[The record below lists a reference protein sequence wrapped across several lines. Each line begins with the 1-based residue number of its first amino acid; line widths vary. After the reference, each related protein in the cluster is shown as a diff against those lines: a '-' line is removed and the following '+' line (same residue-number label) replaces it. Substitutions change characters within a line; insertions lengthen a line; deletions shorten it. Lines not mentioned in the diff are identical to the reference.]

1 MNEQSTISEVVAQEA
16 EKNEKAAAPLDE
28 LTLLKKRA
36 DVIGV
41 PYKSNIGTDSLKKKI
56 EDHLNPPTEPEEKEE
71 AVVSDRRKS
80 RAEMDQDIRDN
91 LYKTKM
97 RMVRVRI
104 SNMNPAKAD
113 IEGEII
119 TVANRFLGTVRK
131 YIPFG
136 EKTDGGYHVPQVLLD
151 VLKSKKFQQVKTK
164 KVKGQIV
171 HSVRMVSEFSIDV
184 LDPLTAEELSQL
196 KDQQEAA
203 QRLDGSN
210 D

>member
-1 MNEQSTISEVVAQEA
+1 MNEQSTISEVVEEES
-16 EKNEKAAAPLDE
+16 EKPVNELE
-28 LTLLKKRA
+28 LLKNRA

-41 PYKSNIGTDSLKKKI
+41 PYKGNIGIDSLKKKI
-56 EDHLNPPTEPEEKEE
+56 DDKMNPPTEDEEKEE
-71 AVVSDRRKS
+71 APVAERRKT
-80 RAEMDQDIRDN
+80 RAEMDQEIRDR

-97 RMVRVRI
+97 RMVRCRI
-104 SNMNPAKAD
+104 SNMNPAKSD

-136 EKTDGGYHVPQVLLD
+136 EKTDNGYHIPQVLFD

-171 HSVRMVSEFSIDV
+171 HSTRMVSEFSIDV
-184 LDPLTAEELSQL
+184 LDPLTVEEIAQL
-196 KDQQEAA
+196 KDQQEAS

>member
-41 PYKSNIGTDSLKKKI
+41 TYKGNIGTDSLKKKI

-71 AVVSDRRKS
+71 VVSDRRKS
-80 RAEMDQDIRDN
+80 RAEMDQDIRDD

-151 VLKSKKFQQVKTK
+151 ALKSKKFQQVKTK

-171 HSVRMVSEFSIDV
+171 HSVRMVSEFSIDI